1 MKNRINI
8 YGLIAPA
15 SESWLRDWGVDRFS
29 MTFPQDI
36 LEALED
42 ADPNEDLNLYIDSIG
57 GYIDAGN
64 SIIAH
69 IQDWCAEH
77 NRVANVTVGGMAAS
91 MAAVTMVSFTGT
103 IKVHNSSVVMFHGA
117 RTAVWDDQTASQLR
131 DTAEALD
138 VFNHSAA
145 RALAKRT
152 GKSEE
157 EVFAWIDGTNE
168 TWLGPVELKAHGIDV
183 SIIGEAPTT
192 EPSITLPGA
201 GAVASLRRNATASRD
216 IGGLLAAAAC
226 ATAPNSNKD
235 NPMAKKKKATQAS
248 SEPVVTA
255 VEEEETPVTTTEE
268 ETAASEPT
276 SEDPIPEEEETP
288 AEEVPAEEPA
298 EEPTEEPAEETA
310 EETPEEEEEAPAEEE
325 PADAIATAVAQ
336 ALEIVKGELD
346 TLRAENASLKEKLAT
361 AEGVVN
367 GLRKSG
373 IQAALQPAPVVEAP
387 TAPAVKAD
395 MPAWRALVNK
405 HGGNIATAAA
415 ENPALYEAIKRL
427 VK

>member
-8 YGLIAPA
+8 YGLIAPS
-15 SESWLRDWGVDRFS
+15 SEAWLRDWGVDRFT
-29 MTFPQDI
+29 MTFPQDV
-36 LEALED
+36 LEALEA
-42 ADPNEDLNLYIDSIG
+42 ADPNEDLNLYIDSVG

-77 NRVANVTVGGMAAS
+77 HRVANVTVGGMAAS

-117 RTAVWDDQTASQLR
+117 RTAVWNDQTASQLR

-138 VFNHSAA
+138 VFNHAVA
-145 RALAKRT
+145 RALSKRT
-152 GKSEE
+152 GKTEE

-168 TWLGPVELKAHGIDV
+168 TWLGPVELKEHGIDV
-183 SIIGEAPTT
+183 IVLGEVDAT
-192 EPSITLPGA
+192 EPAITLPGA
-201 GAVASLRRNATASRD
+201 GAVASLRHNAMASRD

-226 ATAPNSNKD
+226 ATAPNPKKD
-235 NPMAKKKKATQAS
+235 SIMAKKKKAATAA

-255 VEEEETPVTTTEE
+255 TATEETPVATTETPVAASEDPTPEDKAAEEEETTTEETTEGEETTTEGEETTTEE
-268 ETAASEPT
+268 ET
-276 SEDPIPEEEETP
+276 
-288 AEEVPAEEPA
+288 
-298 EEPTEEPAEETA
+298 TEEAT
-310 EETPEEEEEAPAEEE
+310 
-325 PADAIATAVAQ
+325 DAIASAVAQ

-405 HGGNIATAAA
+405 HGNNIAKAAA
-415 ENPALYEAIKRL
+415 ENPELYAAIKRR
-427 VK
+427 V